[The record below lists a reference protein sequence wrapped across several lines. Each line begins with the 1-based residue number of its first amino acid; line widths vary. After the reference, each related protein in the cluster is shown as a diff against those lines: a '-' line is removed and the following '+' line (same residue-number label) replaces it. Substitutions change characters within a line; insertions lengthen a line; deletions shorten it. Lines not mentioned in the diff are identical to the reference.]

1 MREALLPQGGW
12 YRTKLKQVNKQHL
25 NAKEMHKQSYIFI
38 QLPRADRQEYL
49 WLSEKTELMEQMM
62 VRERWSIFTLVSCS
76 SLAWLQPRS
85 HQTVPWVGQRITNV
99 INLECGKVT
108 FLTLSLND
116 DSNTWGRGRSLAMVL
131 PLPFHI
137 FIFSEEQMI
146 QK

>member
-1 MREALLPQGGW
+1 MREALLPQDGW
-12 YRTKLKQVNKQHL
+12 YRTKLKQVNKQCL

-49 WLSEKTELMEQMM
+49 WLSEKAELMEQMM

-76 SLAWLQPRS
+76 SLAWLPPRP
-85 HQTVPWVGQRITNV
+85 HQTVPCVGQSIANV

-108 FLTLSLND
+108 FLTPSLND
-116 DSNTWGRGRSLAMVL
+116 DSNTWGRGRGLVMVF

-146 QK
+146 QE